1 MKMNE
6 LYIQQTNEFCEA
18 NCKITAQDILAK
30 AKQKQS
36 ENADMV
42 FDDTKLSE
50 MKSFD
55 KKKENASAKKAKR
68 THTVFSRIAQAAAAC
83 IGIFLLSGTT
93 ILAVNGELGTF
104 IRNIFTNKTTAE
116 IIEQGYVYEIDDF
129 DDCGDF
135 ALKLVAISGDKQTP
149 QIIMDVYLKDEA
161 LAAANDRI
169 FLTAYVLGVEAYEN
183 DRENYAILGG
193 YGTKDE
199 EVNNLYHVT
208 FEGAPAWLMP
218 DNEAVIAVQDIFTD
232 IDPKETG
239 DISYWSDPLPDWG
252 EPPLTVHEINH
263 EFKVTVPEGTFASV
277 PSRKY
282 HSVTLEGR
290 NYDFVLESVEYGH
303 YTSTFTFYLNY
314 PEGTAPADNDEK
326 HAIENL
332 LYLDWLRVG
341 TNIVINVDG
350 TEYKFAEGGLG
361 SVNWNYNGTTNNLKR
376 GYIYAT
382 LPAID
387 YFEAESITLEFNNQ
401 VFDLKE
407 GE

>member
-18 NCKITAQDILAK
+18 NCKITAQDILEK
-30 AKQKQS
+30 AKKKQS
-36 ENADMV
+36 ENTNVVSDS
-42 FDDTKLSE
+42 SE
-50 MKSFD
+50 HAKIMSFD
-55 KKKENASAKKAKR
+55 KKKESGSAKKSTKAVLLK
-68 THTVFSRIAQAAAAC
+68 IAQAAAAC
-83 IGIFLLSGTT
+83 IGVFLLSGTT
-93 ILAVNGELGTF
+93 ILAVNGDLGTF
-104 IRNIFTNKTTAE
+104 IRNIFTNNTTAE
-116 IIEQGYVYEIDDF
+116 IIEQGHVYEIDEF

-149 QIIMDVYLKDEA
+149 QIIMDVYLKDET

-183 DRENYAILGG
+183 DRESYGLWGG

-208 FEGAPAWLMP
+208 FGGGPAWLVP
-218 DNEAVIAVQDIFTD
+218 GNEAVIAVQDIFTD
-232 IDPKETG
+232 IDPKETD

-252 EPPLTVHEINH
+252 EPPFTVHELNH
-263 EFKVTVPEGTFASV
+263 EFLVTVPEETFANV

-282 HSVTLEGR
+282 HSVSLEGR
-290 NYDFVLESVEYGH
+290 NYDFVLESVDYGH
-303 YTSTFTFYLNY
+303 YTSTFTFYFNY
-314 PEGTAPADNDEK
+314 PEGVAPADSDEK
-326 HAIENL
+326 IAIEDN

-350 TEYKFAEGGLG
+350 TEYKFAQGDLG

-376 GYIYAT
+376 AYIYAE

-387 YFEAESITLEFNNQ
+387 YYGAESITLEFNDQ

-407 GE
+407 SE

>member
-6 LYIQQTNEFCEA
+6 LYIKQTNEFCEA

-36 ENADMV
+36 ENTNVGSDN
-42 FDDTKLSE
+42 SE
-50 MKSFD
+50 LAKIKSFD
-55 KKKENASAKKAKR
+55 KTKEKTSNKKSNLYL
-68 THTVFSRIAQAAAAC
+68 FSKIAQAAAAC
-83 IGIFLLSGTT
+83 IGVFLLSGTT
-93 ILAVNGELGTF
+93 ILAVNGDLGTF

-116 IIEQGYVYEIDDF
+116 IIEQGYVYAIDDF
-129 DDCGDF
+129 DDCGNF
-135 ALKLVAISGDKQTP
+135 ALKLVAISGDKQSP
-149 QIIMDVYLKDEA
+149 QIIMDVYMKDEA

-169 FLTAYVLGVEAYEN
+169 FLTAQVLGVEVYEN
-183 DRENYAILGG
+183 DREHYAILGA

-199 EVNNLYHVT
+199 EVTNLYHVT

-218 DNEAVIAVQDIFTD
+218 DSEAVIAVQDIFTD

-252 EPPLTVHEINH
+252 EPPFTVHEINH

-282 HSVTLEGR
+282 HSVVLEGR
-290 NYDFVLESVEYGH
+290 NYDYVLDCVDYGH
-303 YTSTFTFYLNY
+303 YTSYFVFYFNY
-314 PEGTAPADNDEK
+314 PEGVAPANNDEK
-326 HAIENL
+326 IAIEDS

-341 TNIVINVDG
+341 TNITITVDG
-350 TEYKFAEGGLG
+350 TEYKFAQDGGLG
-361 SVNWNYNGTTNNLKR
+361 SINWNYNGTTNNLKR
-376 GYIYAT
+376 AYIYAE

-387 YFEAESITLEFNNQ
+387 YYGAESITLKFNDQ